1 MRNMQIY
8 KYNAKAMNTSL
19 EISMQAE
26 TENYAKSAAFDL
38 FDRVKMIEETISMFY
53 PYSEIAII
61 NSLKVGEVEQV
72 MDTAAEALAGAMYA
86 AQLSKG
92 ALDVCM
98 GEYFLKA
105 KGKEKIENPRRAQ
118 FKFNPEN
125 FLVEKVADGKIDLGS
140 MGKGYALDVLAERLV
155 NMWGINVAHFSFGG
169 SSILALDPPESRD
182 SWDITFAGNPV
193 DLKLA
198 NCAIGASGT
207 AVQGNHIIDCR
218 TGKTPEN
225 MPHRAWAIGENAMLC
240 DAMSTAFMLLTK
252 DEVREICAKEN
263 MRAAFQQTENSPVE
277 FLV

>member
-1 MRNMQIY
+1 MQIY
-8 KYNAKAMNTSL
+8 KYTAKAMNATL
-19 EISMQAE
+19 EISLQAK
-26 TENYAKSAAFDL
+26 TEIYARSAAFDM
-38 FDRVKMIEETISMFY
+38 FNRAKMIEETLSMFY
-53 PYSEIAII
+53 PHSEIAII

-72 MDTAAEALAGAMYA
+72 LETTAEALAGAMYA
-86 AQLSKG
+86 SQLSKG

-105 KGKEKIENPRRAQ
+105 KGKENIENPRKAQ

-125 FLVEKVADGKIDLGS
+125 FLIEKAADGKIDLGS
-140 MGKGYALDVLAERLV
+140 IGKGYALDVLAENLV
-155 NMWGINVAHFSFGG
+155 NEWGIEVAHFSFGG
-169 SSILALDPPESRD
+169 SSILALNPPDGKD
-182 SWDITFAGNPV
+182 SWDCTFAGSKV
-193 DLKLA
+193 DFKLA

-218 TGKTPEN
+218 TGRTPEN

-263 MRAAFQQTENSPVE
+263 MRAAFQQSENSPVE
-277 FLV
+277 FLA